1 MEMKYDLTEFEK
13 LIDLLIEAGI
23 PYTRENAYDGVQVR
37 IYADEEK
44 TNELDDAIIHCGSHG
59 SSNGLLETYVL
70 NGCEGWET
78 AEQVFEGWL
87 GMYEKAISK

>member
-1 MEMKYDLTEFEK
+1 MPDLTEFEK

-23 PYTRENAYDGVQVR
+23 PYKRVEDSDGMQVF
-37 IYADEEK
+37 IFADEEK
-44 TNELDDAIIHCGSHG
+44 TKELDDAAIWLHMTHG
-59 SSNGLLETYVL
+59 AEQGLLETLHL
-70 NGCEGWET
+70 NGCEGFET